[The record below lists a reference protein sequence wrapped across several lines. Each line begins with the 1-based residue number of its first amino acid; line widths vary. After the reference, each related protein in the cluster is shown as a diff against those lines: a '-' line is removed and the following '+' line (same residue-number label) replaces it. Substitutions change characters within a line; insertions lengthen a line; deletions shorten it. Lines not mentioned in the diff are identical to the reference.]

1 LNYGTRLRDVC
12 VSNGFMEDKYYENI
26 SVNTD
31 SVLSMPQLS
40 KERIKYFYYNFVDM
54 VYKGKGK

>member
-1 LNYGTRLRDVC
+1 
-12 VSNGFMEDKYYENI
+12 
-26 SVNTD
+26 
-31 SVLSMPQLS
+31 MPQLS